1 MRNLRSFAPLRMTLA
16 LVLLVSCASVSQR
29 DEALLDD
36 VERRT
41 FHFFWDLAD
50 RQTFLV
56 PDRAPTPSFSSV
68 AAVGFGLTAY
78 GIGAERGYVTR
89 AEAAQRV
96 LATLRYMLAD
106 SEATHNG
113 FYFHFL
119 DMHTGQRFEKV
130 ELSTIDS
137 ALLFAGA
144 LFCQS
149 YFDRDDPTEKA
160 IRDGAEELYGRAD
173 WQWAQPRPPAVS
185 MGWYPESGYHTYDW
199 RGYNEAMILYILAL
213 GSPSH
218 PVEPAAWAEY
228 TKTYKWGTFY
238 GQPHLLFAPLFGH
251 QYSHVWIDFRGIR
264 DEFMRAHNI
273 DYFENSRR
281 ATLAQHAYAVDNPS
295 KWREDS
301 AHVCGL

>member
-1 MRNLRSFAPLRMTLA
+1 MQRHSRAIAAL
-16 LVLLVSCASVSQR
+16 LVLSLLSCASAPVR
-29 DEALLDD
+29 RRAVAPADDEALLDD

-119 DMHTGQRFEKV
+119 DMHTGRRFEKV

-160 IRDGAEELYGRAD
+160 IRDAAEDLYARAD
-173 WQWAQPRPPAVS
+173 WQWAQPRPPAIS
-185 MGWYPESGYHTYDW
+185 MGWYPEKGMHDWDW
-199 RGYNEAMILYILAL
+199 RGYNEAMILY
-213 GSPSH
+213 
-218 PVEPAAWAEY
+218 
-228 TKTYKWGTFY
+228 
-238 GQPHLLFAPLFGH
+238 
-251 QYSHVWIDFRGIR
+251 
-264 DEFMRAHNI
+264 
-273 DYFENSRR
+273 
-281 ATLAQHAYAVDNPS
+281 
-295 KWREDS
+295 
-301 AHVCGL
+301 